1 MLQLSYSSEVVMSL
15 DLQVLPKSP
24 PKALTL
30 LIGSSLDVTS
40 TCSANFYDISHR
52 KPSRRA
58 PNLK

>member
-15 DLQVLPKSP
+15 GKYYRNRS

-30 LIGSSLDVTS
+30 LAGSALDVTS
-40 TCSANFYDISHR
+40 TCSANLYDMSHR